1 MNLILLVFI
10 ILAAMFIAIS
20 ANYMLIVSNAL
31 DKFMAE
37 SNVPD
42 YLCSLPDENDREQ
55 FKEFAENNGYVYQ
68 ELGMYQT
75 DMRNVRVDGKEFVY
89 GSRLYLSPL
98 SDVKVF
104 DQESAELTQIG
115 DGEIYVTAE
124 IFYRADNEFRTGS
137 TITVE
142 VNGEKNNFNIKSF
155 DCRLLYLPL

>member
-20 ANYMLIVSNAL
+20 ANNMLTVSNTL
-31 DKFMAE
+31 DEFMTE

-55 FKEFAENNGYVYQ
+55 FKEFAESNGYVYQ

-75 DMRNVRVDGKEFVY
+75 DVKNVRVDGKEFVY
-89 GSRLYLSPL
+89 GSELYLSLL

-104 DQESAELTQIG
+104 DQEPAELTQIG
-115 DGEIYVTAE
+115 DGEIMLRPKFFIGLT
-124 IFYRADNEFRTGS
+124 T
-137 TITVE
+137 
-142 VNGEKNNFNIKSF
+142 NFG
-155 DCRLLYLPL
+155 PAAQ